1 MESKNL
7 LSKKDLNMMA
17 FRSMFL
23 QASFNYERMQACGWA
38 FSLLPGLKKIYKEDP
53 VEFKNSL
60 KRHMEFFNTHPFL
73 VSAMMGLVL
82 AMEEK
87 KEDPEIIRALKV
99 AMMGP
104 LGGIGDAIFWFT
116 LIPITASLGAGLAL
130 EGNIIGPI
138 LFIILFN
145 VVHLP
150 LRFGLIHYF
159 YNFGLKAFD
168 KLKNIT
174 SHLQKA
180 ASIVGVMVVGALIA
194 SFVKVKLALQF
205 SVGEKIVDV
214 QSEIIDAIMPN
225 LLPLLLTLGIYHL
238 IAKKGVSPTTVIWF
252 VIGISLILSFIGSI
266 APFRIL

>member
-1 MESKNL
+1 MESKQV
-7 LSKKDLNMMA
+7 LSRKDLNIIA

-38 FSLLPGLKKIYKEDP
+38 FSILPGLKKIHKNNDT
-53 VEFKNSL
+53 EFNNSL

-73 VSAMMGLVL
+73 VTSIMGLVL

-87 KEDPEIIRALKV
+87 KEDPEIIRGLKV

-130 EGNIIGPI
+130 DGNILGPI
-138 LFIILFN
+138 LFVFLFN
-145 VVHLP
+145 CVHLP

-159 YNFGLKAFD
+159 YSFGLKAFD
-168 KLKNIT
+168 SIKDIT
-174 SHLQKA
+174 IQVQKA
-180 ASIVGVMVVGALIA
+180 AKIIGVTVVGALIA
-194 SFVKVKLALQF
+194 SFVRLKLALEF
-205 SVGEKIVDV
+205 SVGEKMVNV

-225 LLPLLLTLGIYHL
+225 LLPLLFTLGIYYL
-238 IAKKGVSPTTVIWF
+238 ISKKGFTPTTIIWF
-252 VIGISLILSFIGSI
+252 IIALGLLLSFLK
-266 APFRIL
+266 IL